1 MIVAR
6 QTFEAEARFHPHLH
20 AIVTGGSWDG
30 SGSWSAVFGW
40 DRPVL
45 RELFQIEVFRLL
57 RERGL
62 LSSERMELIRS
73 WRHSGFDVFV
83 GQPIASDDR
92 RALEHVARYLL
103 RAPVSLERMRY
114 DPTDARV
121 SMQPLPGEQ
130 GGTVEL
136 EALEFIAR
144 LILHIPDIHE
154 RQVLYYGAYA
164 NASKLRRQLTTR
176 AGPRTAPRSTPP
188 WPDPADIGPLTAF
201 EQRRRIRWAQLIRR
215 VWLED
220 PLLCPECG
228 GEIGILSFI
237 TEPGVVD
244 RILRH
249 VGWRHGQPLPGVIRA
264 PPPVLMVA
272 EPSS

>member
-1 MIVAR
+1 
-6 QTFEAEARFHPHLH
+6 
-20 AIVTGGSWDG
+20 
-30 SGSWSAVFGW
+30 
-40 DRPVL
+40 VL
-45 RELFQIEVFRLL
+45 RELFQVEVFRFL

-62 LSSERMELIRS
+62 LSSERIELIRS

-83 GQPIASDDR
+83 GQPIAPDDR

-114 DPTDARV
+114 DPTEARV
-121 SMQPLPGEQ
+121 SIQPLPGEQ

-144 LILHIPDIHE
+144 LILHIPDVRE

-164 NASKLRRQLTTR
+164 NASNLRRRL
-176 AGPRTAPRSTPP
+176 AAASMDPLSAPGSAPVYP
-188 WPDPADIGPLTAF
+188 VPADTGTPTPF
-201 EQRRRIRWAQLIRR
+201 EQRRRIRWAQLIQR

-228 GEIGILSFI
+228 GEMHILSFI

-249 VGWRHGQPLPGVIRA
+249 VGWKHGEPLPGVIRA